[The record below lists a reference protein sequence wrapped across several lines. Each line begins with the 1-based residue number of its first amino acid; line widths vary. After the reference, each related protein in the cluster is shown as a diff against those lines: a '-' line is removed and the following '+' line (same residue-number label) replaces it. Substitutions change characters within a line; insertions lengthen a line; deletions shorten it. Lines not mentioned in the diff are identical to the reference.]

1 METGWI
7 KTVGISFAVLFA
19 GGLLLCLG
27 STFFVCEKIDI
38 VESLKESAIFAV
50 FPSLVP
56 ALTHFVPAV
65 QLPFENVMRD
75 TFGVSPEKAP
85 LLGLSYIMMLVA
97 WVTGSIAIGS
107 IQKSVCI
114 PTVDEVAAFKAHFQS
129 KVAKKDA
136 AEDAQKPKET

>member
-7 KTVGISFAVLFA
+7 KTVAIAFAVLFV

-38 VESLKESAIFAV
+38 MESLKEAAIFAV

-56 ALTHFVPAV
+56 ALTYFVPAIR
-65 QLPFENVMRD
+65 LPFENVMRD

-85 LLGLSYIMMLVA
+85 LLGLSYIMMLVS
-97 WVTGSIAIGS
+97 WVTGAIAIGS

-129 KVAKKDA
+129 KVAKKDS
-136 AEDAQKPKET
+136 AEEDQRPTQT